1 MLSIE
6 FQFIY
11 RHYLRF
17 IVLMSFNTRVK
28 RRDDNLFSV
37 GQSLCTPGMKKLK
50 CFKRRSEVCHEY
62 DQVCQCSIFFVIYKF
77 DDIRPNFTNFIRL
90 SDKLY
95 VVTVTK
101 YKLCL
106 WSNSMRLMIN
116 SGQ

>member
-1 MLSIE
+1 MI
-6 FQFIY
+6 IY
-11 RHYLRF
+11 FR
-17 IVLMSFNTRVK
+17 
-28 RRDDNLFSV
+28 SV
-37 GQSLCTPGMKKLK
+37 NHCTGMKSLK
-50 CFKRRSEVCHEY
+50 RFKRRSEVCHKY
-62 DQVCQCSIFFVIYKF
+62 DQVFQYSIFHVIYKF
-77 DDIRPNFTNFIRL
+77 HDIRPNFTNSIKL